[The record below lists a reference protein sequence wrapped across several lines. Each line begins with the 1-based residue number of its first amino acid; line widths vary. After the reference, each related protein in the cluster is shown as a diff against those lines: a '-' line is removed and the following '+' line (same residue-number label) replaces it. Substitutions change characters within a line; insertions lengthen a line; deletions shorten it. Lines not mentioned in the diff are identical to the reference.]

1 MVIFSAVFSII
12 NFKHQSYGVR
22 FWRQIIFVSIFL
34 ELNKTHFSFWFLP
47 LWDYL
52 CLILVLSNPLNVL
65 QPWEKYDLMKKYR
78 ESVPQEDQDDAY
90 LHFAQ
95 ELRRIEAEQEAA
107 KDKVADS
114 SKETMS
120 W

>member
-1 MVIFSAVFSII
+1 
-12 NFKHQSYGVR
+12 
-22 FWRQIIFVSIFL
+22 
-34 ELNKTHFSFWFLP
+34 
-47 LWDYL
+47 
-52 CLILVLSNPLNVL
+52 
-65 QPWEKYDLMKKYR
+65 MKKYR

-107 KDKVADS
+107 KDKMADS
-114 SKETMS
+114 SKETTT